1 MESFETP
8 RRPSTAPHDPASILR
23 RNQKLTA
30 LLEVAKAM
38 TACRDLDGLL
48 GIIMRE
54 SVRTV
59 DAERCTLFLLDRD
72 KKQLWSKIAHGMAEE
87 IIRLPVGR
95 GIAGHVAQTG
105 EILNIAD
112 AYADSRFNRETD
124 ARTGYVTRTILCVPM
139 IGTKGV
145 VGVVQA
151 LNHSDGPFKAD
162 DEELLMA
169 LCANAAAAIENASLY
184 EEIERLF
191 EGFVKASVT
200 AIEAR
205 DPTTSGH
212 SDRVATLCVTLLE
225 VLPRAGGRFA
235 SLVFPKEDVRE
246 LRYAA
251 LLHDFG
257 KVGVREHVLVKAD
270 KLYPHELQLLEQRFE
285 QALYQAEVEYLRAK
299 VERLE
304 REERDALGE
313 LERRYRA
320 RVAELDE
327 ILSFIKKCNRPTVL
341 EAGGFERL
349 SEIARR
355 TFSDA
360 RGKERELLTQQEARN
375 LSIGRGSLNEAER
388 KEIES
393 HVTHTYNFLRQIP
406 WTKDL
411 ARVPTIAY
419 GHHEKIDGS
428 GYPLGAPAME
438 LPVQTRIMTIS
449 DIYDALTAS
458 DRPYKTA
465 LPRERAIS
473 ILDDEAKHRKVDPEL
488 LEVFVAA
495 NVPKLALG
503 H

>member
-1 MESFETP
+1 M
-8 RRPSTAPHDPASILR
+8 DYASVVR

-38 TACRDLDGLL
+38 TAERDLDRLL
-48 GIIMRE
+48 NLIMRE

-59 DAERCTLFLLDRD
+59 DAERCTLFLLDRERGE
-72 KKQLWSKIAHGMAEE
+72 LWSKIAHGMAQE
-87 IIRLPVGR
+87 IIRLQIGV
-95 GIAGHVAQTG
+95 GIAGHVAETG

-112 AYADSRFNRETD
+112 AYED
-124 ARTGYVTRTILCVPM
+124 ARFSRSTDVQTGYHTKTILCVPM

-151 LNHSDGPFKAD
+151 LNHAGGPFGAD

-212 SDRVATLCVTLLE
+212 SERVATLCVTLLD
-225 VLPRAGGRFA
+225 VLPRSGLKFSSCSFG
-235 SLVFPKEDVRE
+235 KDDVRE

-270 KLYPHELQLLEQRFE
+270 KLYPHELSMLEQRFE
-285 QALYQAEVEYLRAK
+285 QALYEAEVEMLR
-299 VERLE
+299 ERVSLLDRGDRAGLE
-304 REERDALGE
+304 QLAI
-313 LERRYRA
+313 RYRA
-320 RVAELDE
+320 RVSELDE
-327 ILSFIKKCNRPTVL
+327 ILAFIKKCNRPTVL
-341 EAGGFERL
+341 EAGGFDRL
-349 SEIARR
+349 AEISRR
-355 TFSDA
+355 TFVDA
-360 RGKERELLTQQEARN
+360 RGQRRALLNEHEVKN

-406 WTKDL
+406 WTRDL

-458 DRPYKTA
+458 DRPYKSA
-465 LPRERAIS
+465 LTRERAIS
-473 ILDDEAKHRKVDPEL
+473 ILDDEAKRSKVDREL
-488 LEVFVAA
+488 LTVFVEAD
-495 NVPKLALG
+495 VPRLALG
-503 H
+503 HR